1 MRFRIF
7 IILMSIANSAL
18 AGDSQPTAQP
28 MAWRYQLLQTAQ
40 KFFDEHAATQAP
52 GAILAF
58 SLPKVDPTQDN
69 NRVEIV
75 RADKRIILP
84 MLSNTAFLLVPDAE
98 SSDSDAM
105 IVVNRNFPT
114 GEFNH
119 PNLQVRSPGLPD
131 GVRRMGDLRLACAA
145 QMEMAKEEGFKFR
158 AAVSAASLFGLGV
171 CKRLEVTK
179 IDPPVGPY
187 DTVTIEDGD
196 RQLVQQAAQSNLLK
210 LGDKNWSD
218 NARISYTVK
227 SHFEK

>member
-1 MRFRIF
+1 MRLRIF
-7 IILMSIANSAL
+7 IILMAIATSAH
-18 AGDSQPTAQP
+18 AADSQPTAQP

-40 KFFDEHAATQAP
+40 KFFDKHVASQAP

-75 RADKRIILP
+75 RSDKNVILP
-84 MLSNTAFLLVPDAE
+84 LLSNTTFVLVPDAE
-98 SSDSDAM
+98 SADSDAM
-105 IVVNRNFPT
+105 VVVNRNFPI

-145 QMEMAKEEGFKFR
+145 QIEMAKEEGFKFR
-158 AAVSAASLFGLGV
+158 AAVMAVSLFGLSA
-171 CKRLEVTK
+171 CDKLEVAK
-179 IDPPVGPY
+179 IDPPAGPY
-187 DTVTIEDGD
+187 DTVTIEEGD
-196 RQLVQQAAQSNLLK
+196 RRLVQQAAQPNLLK

-218 NARISYTVK
+218 NARISYTLN
-227 SHFEK
+227 SPIEQ